1 MLFFYA
7 GLERQVGLTGNC
19 IAAAA
24 ESEQSMLLRQVTQA
38 AKALTMM
45 SLYG

>member
-1 MLFFYA
+1 MLFSYA
-7 GLERQVGLTGNC
+7 GLERQAGLLGNC

-24 ESEQSMLLRQVTQA
+24 ESEQGQVAQA
-38 AKALTMM
+38 ARALTTM

>member
-24 ESEQSMLLRQVTQA
+24 ESEQGQVTQA